1 MPAPAGAGDRHEEV
15 AVGKL
20 DGKVVLVTGGSRGIG
35 KGIAQGMAAEG
46 ASVAVSARPSAAL
59 TETERELRESGAA
72 VLAVPA
78 DVSDEGQVTAL
89 FAAVMER
96 FGRLDVLVNNAGAF
110 DGGALDSLSLDAWN
124 KVIAVNLTGPFL
136 CTRSA
141 FKIMKAQGGGRIIN
155 VSSISAQR
163 VRPNSAP
170 YSASKHGVWGLT
182 QVTALEGR
190 DHNIAASCLYPGNT
204 RVERSSRTTSAE
216 PNMSVAELA
225 QAAVWMA
232 LLPPHVTM
240 LEATVLPIKQAFI
253 GRG

>member
-1 MPAPAGAGDRHEEV
+1 
-15 AVGKL
+15 VGRL
-20 DGKVVLVTGGSRGIG
+20 EGKVVLVTGGGRGIG
-35 KGIAQGMAAEG
+35 KGIARGMVAEG
-46 ASVAVSARPSAAL
+46 ASVAIASRQSQTLEQTAAELSAG
-59 TETERELRESGAA
+59 GAS

-78 DVSDEGQVTAL
+78 DVADEAQVERL
-89 FAAVMER
+89 FAAVLER

-110 DGGALDSLSLDAWN
+110 EGGPLEELSLADWSH
-124 KVIAVNLTGPFL
+124 VIAVNLTGPFL
-136 CTRSA
+136 CTRAA
-141 FKIMKAQGGGRIIN
+141 FRIMKPQGGGRIIN

-204 RVERSSRTTSAE
+204 RVERSSATTDAE
-216 PNMSVAELA
+216 ANMGVDDLA

-240 LEATVLPIKQAFI
+240 LEATVLPIKQPFI

>member
-1 MPAPAGAGDRHEEV
+1 
-15 AVGKL
+15 VGGL

-35 KGIAQGMAAEG
+35 KGIARGMAREG
-46 ASVAVSARPSAAL
+46 ASVAIAARPSPAL
-59 TETERELRESGAA
+59 TETERELRDAGAT
-72 VLAVPA
+72 VLAVPT
-78 DVSDEGQVTAL
+78 DVTDEGQVERL
-89 FAAVMER
+89 FGAVVDR

-110 DGGALDSLSLDAWN
+110 DGGPLDELSLEAWN
-124 KVIAVNLTGPFL
+124 KVIGVNLTGPFL
-136 CTRSA
+136 CTREA
-141 FKIMKAQGGGRIIN
+141 FRIMKRQGGGRIIN

-163 VRPNSAP
+163 VRPRSAP

-204 RVERSSRTTSAE
+204 RVERFSQTTEQEA
-216 PNMSVAELA
+216 NMSVDELA

-240 LEATVLPIKQAFI
+240 LEATVLPIKQPFI

>member
-1 MPAPAGAGDRHEEV
+1 MGG
-15 AVGKL
+15 L
-20 DGKVVLVTGGSRGIG
+20 DGKIVLVTGGSRGIG
-35 KGIAQGMAAEG
+35 KGIARGMAREG
-46 ASVAVSARPSAAL
+46 ASVVISARPSQAL
-59 TETERELRESGAA
+59 TETEKELQDGGATA
-72 VLAVPA
+72 LAVPA
-78 DVSDEGQVTAL
+78 DVADEGQVERL
-89 FAAVMER
+89 FGAVMER

-110 DGGALDSLSLDAWN
+110 DGGPLDELSLEAWN
-124 KVIAVNLTGPFL
+124 KVLAVNLTGPFL
-136 CTRSA
+136 CTRGA
-141 FKIMKAQGGGRIIN
+141 FRIMKKQGGGRIIN

-163 VRPNSAP
+163 VRPRSAP

-204 RVERSSRTTSAE
+204 RVERSSATTSAE
-216 PNMSVAELA
+216 PNMSVDELA

-232 LLPPHVTM
+232 LMPPHVTM

>member
-1 MPAPAGAGDRHEEV
+1 MGG
-15 AVGKL
+15 L
-20 DGKVVLVTGGSRGIG
+20 DGKVVLVTGGGRGIG
-35 KGIAQGMAAEG
+35 KGIARGMVKEG
-46 ASVAVSARPSAAL
+46 AKVAISGRSEETLANAKKEL
-59 TETERELRESGAA
+59 TELGGT

-78 DVSDEGQVTAL
+78 DVTDERQVEQL
-89 FAAVMER
+89 FQAVMGE

-110 DGGALDSLSLDAWN
+110 DGGPLDELSLDAWN
-124 KVIAVNLTGPFL
+124 RVIATNLTGPFL
-136 CTRSA
+136 CTRAA
-141 FKIMKAQGGGRIIN
+141 FIIMKKQGGGRIIN

-163 VRPNSAP
+163 VRPRSAP

-204 RVERSSRTTSAE
+204 RVERASATTSVE
-216 PNMSVAELA
+216 PNMSVDELA

-232 LLPPHVTM
+232 LMPPHVTM
-240 LEATVLPIKQAFI
+240 LEATVLPIKQPFI

>member
-1 MPAPAGAGDRHEEV
+1 
-15 AVGKL
+15 VGRL
-20 DGKVVLVTGGSRGIG
+20 EGKVVLVTGGGRGIG
-35 KGIAQGMAAEG
+35 KGIARGMVAEG
-46 ASVAVSARPSAAL
+46 ASVAIASRQSQTLEQTAAEL
-59 TETERELRESGAA
+59 TAGGAS

-78 DVSDEGQVTAL
+78 DVADEAQVERL
-89 FAAVMER
+89 FAAVLER

-110 DGGALDSLSLDAWN
+110 EGGPLDELSLADWSH
-124 KVIAVNLTGPFL
+124 VIAVNLTGPFL
-136 CTRSA
+136 CTRAA
-141 FKIMKAQGGGRIIN
+141 FRIMKPQGGGRIIN

-204 RVERSSRTTSAE
+204 RVERSSATTDAE
-216 PNMSVAELA
+216 ANMGVDDLA
-225 QAAVWMA
+225 QTAVWMA

-240 LEATVLPIKQAFI
+240 LEATVLPIKQPFI

>member
-1 MPAPAGAGDRHEEV
+1 MGRLE
-15 AVGKL
+15 
-20 DGKVVLVTGGSRGIG
+20 GKVVLVTGGGRGIG
-35 KGIAQGMAAEG
+35 KGIARGMVAEG
-46 ASVAVSARPSAAL
+46 AAVAIASRQSQTLEQTAAELSAG
-59 TETERELRESGAA
+59 GAS

-78 DVSDEGQVTAL
+78 DVADEAQVERL
-89 FAAVMER
+89 FGAVMER

-110 DGGALDSLSLDAWN
+110 EGGPLEELSLADWSH
-124 KVIAVNLTGPFL
+124 VIAVNLTGPFL
-136 CTRSA
+136 CTRAA
-141 FKIMKAQGGGRIIN
+141 FRIMKPQGGGRIIN

-204 RVERSSRTTSAE
+204 RVERSSATTDAE
-216 PNMSVAELA
+216 ANMGVDDLA

-240 LEATVLPIKQAFI
+240 LEATVLPIKQPFI

>member
-1 MPAPAGAGDRHEEV
+1 MGGLE
-15 AVGKL
+15 GKI
-20 DGKVVLVTGGSRGIG
+20 VLVTGGSRGIG
-35 KGIAQGMAAEG
+35 KGIARGMAREG
-46 ASVAVSARPSAAL
+46 ASVVISARPSQAL
-59 TETERELRESGAA
+59 TETEKELQDGGATA
-72 VLAVPA
+72 LAVPA
-78 DVSDEGQVTAL
+78 DVADEGQVERL
-89 FAAVMER
+89 FGAVMER

-110 DGGALDSLSLDAWN
+110 DGGPLDELSLEAWN
-124 KVIAVNLTGPFL
+124 KVLAVNLTGPFL
-136 CTRSA
+136 CTRAA
-141 FKIMKAQGGGRIIN
+141 FRIMKAQGGGRIIN

-163 VRPNSAP
+163 VRPRSAP

-204 RVERSSRTTSAE
+204 RVERSSATTSAE
-216 PNMSVAELA
+216 PNMSVDELA

-232 LLPPHVTM
+232 LMPPHVTM

>member
-1 MPAPAGAGDRHEEV
+1 MGG
-15 AVGKL
+15 L
-20 DGKVVLVTGGSRGIG
+20 DGKVVLVTGGGRGIG
-35 KGIAQGMAAEG
+35 KGISRGMAREG
-46 ASVAVSARPSAAL
+46 ATVAISGRSEETLTATKAEIEALGHGGEILTVSTDVTDEAQV
-59 TETERELRESGAA
+59 ER
-72 VLAVPA
+72 
-78 DVSDEGQVTAL
+78 L
-89 FAAVMER
+89 FKAVMDR

-110 DGGALDSLSLDAWN
+110 DGGALDKLSLDAWN
-124 KVIAVNLTGPFL
+124 KVIATNLTGPFL
-136 CTRSA
+136 CTRAA
-141 FKIMKAQGGGRIIN
+141 FAIMKAQGGGRIIN

-163 VRPNSAP
+163 VRPNSAA

-204 RVERSSRTTSAE
+204 RVERHSTTTSAE
-216 PNMSVAELA
+216 PNMSVDELA

-232 LLPPHVTM
+232 LMPPHVTM

>member
-1 MPAPAGAGDRHEEV
+1 MGG
-15 AVGKL
+15 L
-20 DGKVVLVTGGSRGIG
+20 DGKVVLVTGGGRGIG
-35 KGIAQGMAAEG
+35 KGIARGMVKEG
-46 ASVAVSARPSAAL
+46 ARVAISGRSEETLTAAKTAL
-59 TETERELRESGAA
+59 EGLGGE

-78 DVSDEGQVTAL
+78 DVTDEQQVERL
-89 FAAVMER
+89 FQAVMGV

-110 DGGALDSLSLDAWN
+110 DGGPLDELSLEAWN
-124 KVIAVNLTGPFL
+124 KVIATNLTGPFL
-136 CTRSA
+136 CTRAA
-141 FKIMKAQGGGRIIN
+141 FIIMKQQGGGRIIN

-163 VRPNSAP
+163 VRPRSAP

-204 RVERSSRTTSAE
+204 RVERASATTSVE
-216 PNMSVAELA
+216 PNMSVDELA

-232 LLPPHVTM
+232 LMPPHVTM
-240 LEATVLPIKQAFI
+240 LEATVLPIKQPFI

>member
-1 MPAPAGAGDRHEEV
+1 MGG
-15 AVGKL
+15 L
-20 DGKVVLVTGGSRGIG
+20 DGKVVLVTGGGRGIG
-35 KGIAQGMAAEG
+35 KGIARGMVKEG
-46 ASVAVSARPSAAL
+46 ASVVISGRSADTLETAKAELDAL
-59 TETERELRESGAA
+59 GGR
-72 VLAVPA
+72 VLPVQA
-78 DVSDEGQVTAL
+78 DVTDEQQVEKL
-89 FAAVMER
+89 FQAVMGE

-110 DGGALDSLSLDAWN
+110 DGGPLDELSLEAWN
-124 KVIAVNLTGPFL
+124 RVIATNLTGPFL
-136 CTRSA
+136 CTRAA

-163 VRPNSAP
+163 VRPRSAP

-204 RVERSSRTTSAE
+204 RVERASATTSVE
-216 PNMSVAELA
+216 PNMSVDELA

-232 LLPPHVTM
+232 LMPPHVTM

>member
-1 MPAPAGAGDRHEEV
+1 
-15 AVGKL
+15 VGGL

-35 KGIAQGMAAEG
+35 KGIARGMAGEG
-46 ASVAVSARPSAAL
+46 ASVAIAARPSEAL
-59 TETERELRESGAA
+59 TETERELRDAGAT
-72 VLAVPA
+72 VLAVPT
-78 DVSDEGQVTAL
+78 DVTDEGQVERL
-89 FAAVMER
+89 LGAVVDR

-110 DGGALDSLSLDAWN
+110 DGGPLDELSLEAWN
-124 KVIAVNLTGPFL
+124 KVIGVNLTGPFL
-136 CTRSA
+136 CTREA
-141 FKIMKAQGGGRIIN
+141 FRIMKRQGGGRIIN

-163 VRPNSAP
+163 VRPRSAP

-204 RVERSSRTTSAE
+204 RVERFSQTTEQEA
-216 PNMSVAELA
+216 NMSVDELA

-240 LEATVLPIKQAFI
+240 LEATVLPIKQPFI

>member
-1 MPAPAGAGDRHEEV
+1 
-15 AVGKL
+15 
-20 DGKVVLVTGGSRGIG
+20 
-35 KGIAQGMAAEG
+35 MAREG
-46 ASVAVSARPSAAL
+46 ASVVISARPSQAL
-59 TETERELRESGAA
+59 TETEKELQDGGATA
-72 VLAVPA
+72 LAVPA
-78 DVSDEGQVTAL
+78 DVADEGQVERL
-89 FAAVMER
+89 FGAVMER

-110 DGGALDSLSLDAWN
+110 DGGPLDELSLEAWN
-124 KVIAVNLTGPFL
+124 KVLAVNLTGPFL
-136 CTRSA
+136 CTRAA
-141 FKIMKAQGGGRIIN
+141 FRIMKKQGGGRIIN

-163 VRPNSAP
+163 VRPRSAP

-204 RVERSSRTTSAE
+204 RVERSSATTSAE
-216 PNMSVAELA
+216 PNMSVDELA

-232 LLPPHVTM
+232 LMPPHVTM

>member
-1 MPAPAGAGDRHEEV
+1 MGG
-15 AVGKL
+15 L

-35 KGIAQGMAAEG
+35 KGIARGMAKEG
-46 ASVAVSARPSAAL
+46 ASIVISARPSKVLEETAVELSAL
-59 TETERELRESGAA
+59 GGR

-78 DVSDEGQVTAL
+78 DVTDETQVERLFTA
-89 FAAVMER
+89 VEEQ

-110 DGGALDSLSLDAWN
+110 EGGPLDELSLQDWN
-124 KVIAVNLTGPFL
+124 KVLATNLTGPFL
-136 CTRSA
+136 CTRAA
-141 FKIMKAQGGGRIIN
+141 FRIMKRQGGGRIIN
-155 VSSISAQR
+155 VASISAQR
-163 VRPNSAP
+163 VRPKSAA

-190 DHNIAASCLYPGNT
+190 DHNIAASCLNPGNT
-204 RVERSSRTTSAE
+204 RVERFSGTTSTE
-216 PNMSVAELA
+216 PNMSVDELA

-240 LEATVLPIKQAFI
+240 LEATVLPIKQPFI

>member
-1 MPAPAGAGDRHEEV
+1 MGRLE
-15 AVGKL
+15 
-20 DGKVVLVTGGSRGIG
+20 GKVVLVTGGGRGIG
-35 KGIAQGMAAEG
+35 KGIARGMVAEG
-46 ASVAVSARPSAAL
+46 ASVAIASRQSQTLEQTAA
-59 TETERELRESGAA
+59 ELSQGGAS

-78 DVSDEGQVTAL
+78 DVADEAQVERL
-89 FAAVMER
+89 FGAVLER

-110 DGGALDSLSLDAWN
+110 EGGPLDELSLADWSH
-124 KVIAVNLTGPFL
+124 VIAVNLTGPFL
-136 CTRSA
+136 CTRAA
-141 FKIMKAQGGGRIIN
+141 FRIMKPQGGGRIIN

-204 RVERSSRTTSAE
+204 RVERSSATTDAE
-216 PNMSVAELA
+216 ANMGVDDLA

-240 LEATVLPIKQAFI
+240 LEATVLPIKQPFI

>member
-1 MPAPAGAGDRHEEV
+1 
-15 AVGKL
+15 VGGL

-35 KGIAQGMAAEG
+35 KGIARGMAGEG
-46 ASVAVSARPSAAL
+46 ASVAIAARPSPAL
-59 TETERELRESGAA
+59 TETERELRDAGAT
-72 VLAVPA
+72 VLAVPT
-78 DVSDEGQVTAL
+78 DVTDEGQVERL
-89 FAAVMER
+89 FGAVVDR

-110 DGGALDSLSLDAWN
+110 DGGPLDELSLEAWN
-124 KVIAVNLTGPFL
+124 KVIGVNLTGPFL
-136 CTRSA
+136 CTREA
-141 FKIMKAQGGGRIIN
+141 FRIMKRQGGGRIIN

-163 VRPNSAP
+163 VRPRSAP

-204 RVERSSRTTSAE
+204 RVERFSQTTEQEA
-216 PNMSVAELA
+216 NMSVDELA

-240 LEATVLPIKQAFI
+240 LEATVLPIKQPFI